1 MALMSNNR
9 PPITLVF
16 ETSQPQIPSTPVK
29 AGQRHH
35 IEHRTREE
43 TRQEILNL
51 LQHADRP
58 LTRTQIARAIG
69 RAKAP
74 HIVHLI
80 DELVEEGLL
89 KRELMTFRTRAKGY
103 VYAIV

>member
-1 MALMSNNR
+1 MPDNR
-9 PPITLVF
+9 PPITFVF
-16 ETSQPQIPSTPVK
+16 DDPLPEISKPPVK
-29 AGQRHH
+29 PGQRHPV
-35 IEHRTREE
+35 EHRTREE

-51 LQHADRP
+51 LQRVNRP

-80 DELVEEGLL
+80 DELVDDGLL
-89 KRELMTFRTRAKGY
+89 KRELTTFRTRAKGY
-103 VYAIV
+103 IYFMA